1 MILKILAAW
10 FLISIPVNLLVGALI
25 RAGRGHEWEED
36 ARYCRNDKAGNQP
49 MVTNGQLTTSG
60 D

>member
-36 ARYCRNDKAGNQP
+36 ARFVETTKQVINQW
-49 MVTNGQLTTSG
+49 
-60 D
+60 